1 MRHGPD
7 SARSTAAHVALSTS
21 GYAYPRAWR
30 FS

>member
-7 SARSTAAHVALSTS
+7 SARSIAGIALSTS

>member
-7 SARSTAAHVALSTS
+7 SARSTYGIALSTS

>member
-7 SARSTAAHVALSTS
+7 SARSTSGIALSTF